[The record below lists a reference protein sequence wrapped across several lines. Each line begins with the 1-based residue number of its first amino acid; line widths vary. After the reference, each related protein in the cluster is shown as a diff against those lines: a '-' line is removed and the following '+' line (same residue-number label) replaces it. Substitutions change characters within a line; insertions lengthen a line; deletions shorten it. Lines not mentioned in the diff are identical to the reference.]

1 MNSDNENI
9 TFLKWWEGKRIR
21 FNIILLV
28 IFAVFLSF
36 IYFKYS
42 PDPSPRYIN
51 HWIKQ
56 SLSSFLI
63 VNFIYSMFSIVSYF
77 FNSSENELGNKKQSE
92 FLKNKSFWKFL
103 LFIQFVIAV
112 LVIFIIVLGTPLPL
126 IIPEGMYYW

>member
-36 IYFKYS
+36 LYFKYS
-42 PDPSPRYIN
+42 PDPRYIN

-92 FLKNKSFWKFL
+92 FLKNKSFWRFL

-112 LVIFIIVLGTPLPL
+112 LVIFIMVLGTPLPL
-126 IIPEGMYYW
+126 IIPEGMYYY